1 MADHQTGVAGGSVI
15 LSDPAETEAF
25 AADFSDRLSVGDV
38 VALSGDLGAGKT
50 VFARA
55 LIQAR
60 ARKMGHAVDHV
71 PSPTYTLV
79 QVYEL
84 PGGIIHHFDLYRL
97 EDPNDAWELGIEEA
111 FASGISLIE
120 WGERIDGLLPAKT
133 FRLMFEFGDGD
144 SRRVL
149 SILEPLQ

>member
-1 MADHQTGVAGGSVI
+1 MAC
-15 LSDPAETEAF
+15 
-25 AADFSDRLSVGDV
+25 
-38 VALSGDLGAGKT
+38 
-50 VFARA
+50 
-55 LIQAR
+55 